1 MNGRTFRALGAVVCL
16 AVPAL
21 TACST
26 QRPMLYPNEH
36 YKQVGETDAQKDVDD
51 CLARAKEFAK
61 SGPAMSAKAGA
72 AAKSGAVGTAIGA
85 AAGAVGGA
93 IGGSAGIGAAIG
105 AVSGAVTGVLGS
117 VFGGLFGSSGPDPTE
132 TGYADRCL
140 REKGYDPV
148 GWK

>member
-1 MNGRTFRALGAVVCL
+1 MNGRTFRALSAVVCL

-26 QRPMLYPNEH
+26 QRPMLYPNAH
-36 YKQVGETDAQKDVDD
+36 YTQVGEADAQKDVDD
-51 CLARAKEFAK
+51 CMARAKEFAK
-61 SGPAMSAKAGA
+61 TGPAMSAKAGA
-72 AAKSGAVGTAIGA
+72 AAKSGAIGTVTGA

-93 IGGSAGIGAAIG
+93 ISGSAGLGAGIGAAVG
-105 AVSGAVTGVLGS
+105 AVSGVLGS

-132 TGYADRCL
+132 TGYTDRCL

-148 GWK
+148 GWS